1 MMHPQNVQKEADRV
15 VREQSL
21 SPQVRRSAV
30 VSAEL
35 FEALLETR
43 GSCNDRARSN
53 RLICS
58 GFDSALFP
66 CFWFLFSWF
75 YPADVFHT
83 YKLCPTFLKR
93 QSVVLCVIFWQEPAG
108 RNLLFS
114 PLSEDWEKSC
124 YSINAF
130 STTHIRSVLNL
141 IFITIDFFPFLQ
153 IIKNPLGY
161 HEGANQACG
170 GSPTRRILI
179 VLKL

>member
-15 VREQSL
+15 VREQAL
-21 SPQVRRSAV
+21 SPRVRRSAV
-30 VSAEL
+30 VSEEL

-75 YPADVFHT
+75 YPDDVFRT
-83 YKLCPTFLKR
+83 NNLWPTFWKR

-114 PLSEDWEKSC
+114 PPSEDWEKSC

-130 STTHIRSVLNL
+130 STTHIRNL

-153 IIKNPLGY
+153 INKNPLGY